1 MRKLRKIIIASIFFV
16 FFAACASLALSEIF
30 DIKKPESITI
40 VNEID
45 VTSEIKTPG
54 YRKYNS
60 TVKGTIINNT
70 DEELKNVKI
79 IVTAETS
86 ITEREEDLVITI
98 DSLPA
103 HKTFYIN
110 HTIETTLDLEEVE
123 DVKYSIND
131 GKPITL
137 DNPEE
142 EDSNF
147 EFIIYIVM
155 GVMCLSAGITTLTAK
170 VKKGETLFNPV
181 HDEFDDD
188 DDDDDDDDFHE
199 EEIERLKGE
208 VEKQKAENEELKKQ
222 ANSLKVCPYCN
233 TKSPANSL
241 KCPNC
246 GAHLK

>member
-16 FFAACASLALSEIF
+16 FFAACASLTLSEIF
-30 DIKKPESITI
+30 EPEQPQKIT
-40 VNEID
+40 VVEEIT
-45 VTSEIKTPG
+45 VTSANNYHYG
-54 YRKYNS
+54 KYNT
-60 TVKGTIINNT
+60 TVKGSIINNT
-70 DEELKNVKI
+70 DEEIKNVKI

-86 ITEREEDLVITI
+86 ITEREKDLII
-98 DSLPA
+98 DIESLAP
-103 HKTFYIN
+103 HQTFYLN
-110 HTIETTLDLEEVE
+110 HTLETSLDLEEVE
-123 DVKYSIND
+123 DVKYSINNAR
-131 GKPITL
+131 PVEL

-142 EDSNF
+142 DDSNF
-147 EFIIYIVM
+147 DMIIYIVM

-208 VEKQKAENEELKKQ
+208 VEKQKAENDELKKQ